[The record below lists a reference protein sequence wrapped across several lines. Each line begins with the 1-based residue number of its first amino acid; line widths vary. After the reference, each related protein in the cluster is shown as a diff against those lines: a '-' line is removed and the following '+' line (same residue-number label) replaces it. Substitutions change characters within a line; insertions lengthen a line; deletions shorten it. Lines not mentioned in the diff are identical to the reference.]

1 MRCYTIVI
9 LMDVDGLQLA
19 INAALGFDTYL
30 VMRHGLRTPWTAGRC
45 VERPASTTLRGALPG
60 TRLGC
65 YFCNDVVAPGD
76 VRNPSFL
83 FGLLRV
89 FFFVW
94 FGFFDAARV
103 FLFFL
108 SFLLAVDQGSDAG
121 PAVHGDAA
129 GIVDDRRRSGRR
141 AARLRHPASGRV
153 RSARSCSSSST
164 CSSLSPSL
172 VESCLVIVS
181 TNRIFAC

>member
-89 FFFVW
+89 FFFCFVL
-94 FGFFDAARV
+94 FFSTLHA
-103 FLFFL
+103 FSFSFFL
-108 SFLLAVDQGSDAG
+108 SSSQSTKDRTLDQQCTVTRPGLSMIAAALAVELLVSVIQHPDGCVPLV
-121 PAVHGDAA
+121 PALL
-129 GIVDDRRRSGRR
+129 
-141 AARLRHPASGRV
+141 LRPVPLCRPV
-153 RSARSCSSSST
+153 W
-164 CSSLSPSL
+164 SSL
-172 VESCLVIVS
+172 
-181 TNRIFAC
+181 A

>member
-89 FFFVW
+89 FFFCFVW
-94 FGFFDAARV
+94 FFRRCTRFP
-103 FLFFL
+103 FL
-108 SFLLAVDQGSDAG
+108 SFF
-121 PAVHGDAA
+121 PP
-129 GIVDDRRRSGRR
+129 RSRPRIGRWT
-141 AARLRHPASGRV
+141 S
-153 RSARSCSSSST
+153 SAR
-164 CSSLSPSL
+164 
-172 VESCLVIVS
+172 
-181 TNRIFAC
+181 